1 MSISIN
7 GFHGTSFD
15 SAINITKGNFEI
27 SRGNA
32 EWIGDGAYFFIEG
45 ISKVPIEQAEQW
57 AIAQAW
63 DIKNKDYKYS
73 RISVIKSEIIVEEE
87 KFLDLTVSDGVEIL
101 SYILDKHEEKI
112 LRNGKH
118 LSYLD
123 GLIINFA
130 RGEGILDIDVV
141 KGNFYIKFAKERIYK
156 INLRTSNCTICSV
169 YNPSTNLKNTNIISN
184 KEIKDETY

>member
-1 MSISIN
+1 MSLKIV

-15 SAINITKGNFEI
+15 SAKEIIKGNFEI
-27 SRGNA
+27 STGDT

-45 ISKVPIEQAEQW
+45 ISKTPHEQAELW

-63 DIKNKDYKYS
+63 DAKTNSY
-73 RISVIKSEIIVEEE
+73 RHNEVSVIKSDIYVEEDRL
-87 KFLDLTVSDGVEIL
+87 LDLTVSDGVDIL
-101 SYILDKHEEKI
+101 LYILDQHEKKLLSI
-112 LRNGKH
+112 GKS

-130 RGEGILDIDVV
+130 RGEGLLDVDVV
-141 KGNFYIKFAKERIYK
+141 KGNFYIKFANERIFK

-169 YNPSTNLKNTNIISN
+169 FKPSNNLENNTIVSN
-184 KEIKDETY
+184 RKIK